1 MRKGKKRCKKC
12 RMRRCKMDTLLHRH
26 FYTQTLVRR
35 HAFTHRGVYTQ
46 TLLHTE
52 VLTHRRLD
60 TTKLAQSTGNVLPS
74 ATSYCKACTS
84 TSRYYSFAQNTS
96 PYYFV
101 LQRLHTV
108 LPSTTPYKRTTKLAQ
123 RCTKYFPVLLCTTK
137 LAQST
142 SLRSGHPPSSYT
154 QTTDAFTQETPLHTN
169 AFTHRHFST
178 HFYAQKACRKCVL
191 YCFVLQSIKAYTG
204 GERKLKL
211 CCQNA
216 PRDKKNAEENLG
228 LCWRNARNKK
238 NRDENHIMLVKRV
251 ARILRRKPHIMLPG
265 PPPTHLGRTKNHKF
279 SSVFDNRTTF
289 HRSNCRIFVIACDHR
304 SALREN
310 RN

>member
-1 MRKGKKRCKKC
+1 MYEGTRVAEREWGKERKDAKNVGYEDVKWTHFYTDTFTQ
-12 RMRRCKMDTLLHRH
+12 RRSYADTLL
-26 FYTQTLVRR
+26 

-108 LPSTTPYKRTTKLAQ
+108 LPSTTLYKCTTKLAQ

-169 AFTHRHFST
+169 AFTRRHFST
-178 HFYAQKACRKCVL
+178 HFYAQKACRKYIL

-228 LCWRNARNKK
+228 LCWRNARNKT
-238 NRDENHIMLVKRV
+238 NRDENHIMLVKR
-251 ARILRRKPHIMLPG
+251 AAGEEFWEENLTLCWQDRHQGTLDAPKITIFLSFWQLNHI
-265 PPPTHLGRTKNHKF
+265 
-279 SSVFDNRTTF
+279 SS
-289 HRSNCRIFVIACDHR
+289 
-304 SALREN
+304 
-310 RN
+310 